1 MTGAFLLFRF
11 FSHMYCAVEEQGY
24 AVKAYS
30 ISGDRYKQYLV
41 FVMMNLYGS
50 REPNIPLVN
59 VEW

>member
-1 MTGAFLLFRF
+1 MTGDFLLFRF
-11 FSHMYCAVEEQGY
+11 FSHVYCAVEEQGY

-41 FVMMNLYGS
+41 FVMDPYGS
-50 REPNIPLVN
+50 REPNISLVN

>member
-1 MTGAFLLFRF
+1 
-11 FSHMYCAVEEQGY
+11 MYCAVEEQGY

-50 REPNIPLVN
+50 REPNISLVN